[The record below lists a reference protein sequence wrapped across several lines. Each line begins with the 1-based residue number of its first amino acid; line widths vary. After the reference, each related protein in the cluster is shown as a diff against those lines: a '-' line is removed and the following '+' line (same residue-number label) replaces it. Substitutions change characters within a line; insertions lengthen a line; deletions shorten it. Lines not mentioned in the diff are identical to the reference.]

1 MMSEA
6 EQEKQ
11 RNMEITREKISTFCR
26 GDVSVAEADFQ
37 QKFRGC
43 DMNGMVYMGEQHL
56 RVLYERHF
64 FLLDNVRIVVLED
77 YDYPEDC
84 GNAIVRLD
92 NKPDT
97 LARWANDLKVAKKRR
112 NSGLNSCDNR
122 SKPVVITRRQRFFE
136 IERFNLSTKGATYI
150 QSDETYCGTNV
161 TLQDDDGI
169 ITYELYPYKRGR
181 ETSLEMLLK
190 LLGLDEDEAEELDT
204 QSADDHTFL
213 CRVDET
219 TTVHVACHVEY
230 SVRRNYWYV
239 SSFVADDRE
248 YQLGSFDTRCFYV
261 KSRSMLI
268 IENRGDVPNV
278 VIIHFNSGVIL
289 L

>member
-1 MMSEA
+1 MSEA

-11 RNMEITREKISTFCR
+11 RNMEVTREKLSKFCL

-37 QKFRGC
+37 QKFPGN
-43 DMNGMVYMGEQHL
+43 DMNDMVYMGEQHL
-56 RVLYERHF
+56 RVSYERHF
-64 FLLDNVRIVVLED
+64 FLLGKVRIVVLED
-77 YDYPEDC
+77 YDYPEDY
-84 GNAIVRLD
+84 GNAIVSHSS
-92 NKPDT
+92 PDPLT
-97 LARWANDLKVAKKRR
+97 RWSRDVKAAQKRR
-112 NSGLNSCDNR
+112 NAGLDPNENR
-122 SKPVVITRRQRFFE
+122 RRPGVITRRQRFFE
-136 IERFNLSTKGATYI
+136 IERFHLSTKGATCI
-150 QSDETYCGTNV
+150 QSGETYCGANA
-161 TLQDDDGI
+161 TLKDDDGI

-219 TTVHVACHVEY
+219 TTVHVAYHVEY

-239 SSFVADDRE
+239 SSFIADDRE
-248 YQLGSFDTRCFYV
+248 YQLGSYDTRCFYV

-289 L
+289 M